1 VKQHPPGFIDD
12 ARAQSQS
19 QSQSQPQYQSQFQSL
34 SPVPGQVNQPVSQS
48 VRHAQGIAER
58 RLWFR
63 RPATATAAHEKSQ
76 LKSPMGRPKDQ
87 SLFCICLF
95 MVMQWNSLLNY
106 MFFQKKCS

>member
-63 RPATATAAHEKSQ
+63 RPSTGNCNCN
-76 LKSPMGRPKDQ
+76 GRSRKKPTQKA
-87 SLFCICLF
+87 
-95 MVMQWNSLLNY
+95 QWDAPRINGRFVPLLAIAVV
-106 MFFQKKCS
+106 